1 VRCFGGFDV
10 VYGEQRLSATG
21 QTGPRHRSWEVLAYL
36 AAQPSEVVSTEKL
49 LAAVWPDSDAD
60 RAGSAF
66 GAALSRLRGVLLH
79 QVPGLTGPLVLRD
92 RVGRTCRLDGAALV
106 SDVHAFAA
114 LCREGRRLPPEAAA
128 AAYEQARA
136 LYGGDLLRDQPYP
149 WLHERD
155 DDGLTL
161 PERYRETYRQIT
173 NDLAGLYVQS
183 GAPERA
189 VALYRE
195 LLRAEPTL
203 EDVARRLYRCYGQL
217 GDRVSLV
224 REHHR
229 LQQALQ
235 EAYGHPEDGGDPA
248 LTAPEPETVATFEE
262 VLALLDAGDGPAPS
276 QHLRERPREPMGR
289 APGEKREGGADGD
302 TDASGPL
309 TQKARLGDERLGDER
324 LGEVRKGYAA

>member
-1 VRCFGGFDV
+1 MRCFGGFDV

-114 LCREGRRLPPEAAA
+114 LCREGRRLPPAAAA
-128 AAYEQARA
+128 AAYERARA
-136 LYGGDLLRDQPYP
+136 LYSGDLLRDQPYP

-173 NDLAGLYVQS
+173 NDLAGLSVQG

-189 VALYRE
+189 VALVPRAAE
-195 LLRAEPTL
+195 GRADSRRRRQTVVPLLRA
-203 EDVARRLYRCYGQL
+203 ARRPGLAGARAPPLAAGPA
-217 GDRVSLV
+217 RSV
-224 REHHR
+224 RAPR
-229 LQQALQ
+229 R
-235 EAYGHPEDGGDPA
+235 GGDPA
-248 LTAPEPETVATFEE
+248 LTDPEPETVAAFEE

-276 QHLRERPREPMGR
+276 QHLRERPRSPWAGR
-289 APGEKREGGADGD
+289 QAEA
-302 TDASGPL
+302 
-309 TQKARLGDERLGDER
+309 
-324 LGEVRKGYAA
+324 